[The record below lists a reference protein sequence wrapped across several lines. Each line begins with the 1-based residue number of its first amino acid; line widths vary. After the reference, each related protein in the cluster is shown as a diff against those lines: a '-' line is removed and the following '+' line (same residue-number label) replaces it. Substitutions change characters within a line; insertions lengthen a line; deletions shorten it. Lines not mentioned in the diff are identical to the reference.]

1 MALLMRRCLL
11 FSESTPMKMTKLI
24 QAATIAAMFASG
36 AASASG
42 NIILNG
48 DFETVSNFHA
58 YDYLVVGAGQGTIAD
73 WAVGGNSVDIINNSY
88 NSISG
93 NSIDMLGTP
102 GPGSLSQ
109 SFSFAANTTYT
120 LSFDLN
126 RNPNSHG
133 AGLDV
138 FVNGGHH
145 SYEGTSLTTNNSFN
159 FTTGSV
165 AGSQLLT
172 FSSVGGDNYSG
183 AVLDNVSLT
192 AAVPEPETYAML
204 LAGLGMVGFMTRR
217 KAKKAA

>member
-1 MALLMRRCLL
+1 
-11 FSESTPMKMTKLI
+11 MKMTKLI

-48 DFETVSNFHA
+48 DFETVSNVHA
-58 YDYLVVGAGQGTIAD
+58 NDYLVVGAGQGTIAD
-73 WAVGGNSVDIINNSY
+73 WTVGGNSVDIINNSY

-138 FVNGGHH
+138 FVNGDHH
-145 SYEGTSLTTNNSFN
+145 SYEGTSLTTNYSFN

-165 AGSQLLT
+165 AGAQLLT

-204 LAGLGMVGFMTRR
+204 LAGLGMVGFMARR
-217 KAKKAA
+217 KAKKAG